1 MTKMSGLLKSFSR
14 QPLLSAVFLLKSSL
28 MLVRDAGDDDDE
40 LVSGVR
46 RLRDHAHVVGG
57 LAGLEVAHDKEQ
69 T

>member
-1 MTKMSGLLKSFSR
+1 
-14 QPLLSAVFLLKSSL
+14 